1 MAASG
6 LSVNPAAFLSDEQE
20 RMVGIIEREFRAAG
34 FGPAVAAAAVA
45 NAYAESRLNPRAQSP
60 APEDSVGLFQLN
72 IRGAGSGMTTAERMD
87 PVLNTR
93 RIIDVARRSRDFMAV
108 VREQGSDVGAL
119 TEAFCVY
126 IERPAMAWVKGAE
139 RRALAAW
146 LFPRELVAAVVPGK
160 KAAIIAASIAAAA
173 LLGVAVW
180 RYREPLRRQLAA
192 GR

>member
-1 MAASG
+1 MAGSG
-6 LSVNPAAFLSDEQE
+6 LSVNPAALLSDEQE

-108 VREQGSDVGAL
+108 VREQGTDVGTL

-139 RRALAAW
+139 RKALALW
-146 LFPRELVAAVVPGK
+146 LFPGELLPERRTVAVT
-160 KAAIIAASIAAAA
+160 ASLAAAA
-173 LLGVAVW
+173 LLLAVVW
-180 RYREPLRRQLAA
+180 RFRGPIRKRLAV
-192 GR
+192 GG

>member
-6 LSVNPAAFLSDEQE
+6 LSVNPAALLSDEQE
-20 RMVGIIEREFRAAG
+20 RMVGVIEREFRAAG

-45 NAYAESRLNPRAQSP
+45 NAYAESRLNPRAASP
-60 APEDSVGLFQLN
+60 PPEDSVGLFQLN
-72 IRGAGSGMTTAERMD
+72 ARGAGSGMTTAERMD

-93 RIIDVARRSRDFMAV
+93 RILDVARRNSSFMAV
-108 VREQGSDVGAL
+108 VRAQPDDVGAL

-146 LFPRELVAAVVPGK
+146 LFPGELVAAVVPSK
-160 KAAIIAASIAAAA
+160 KAAIISASLAAAA
-173 LLGVAVW
+173 LLVVAVL
-180 RYREPLRRQLAA
+180 RVREYRLGV

>member
-1 MAASG
+1 M
-6 LSVNPAAFLSDEQE
+6 
-20 RMVGIIEREFRAAG
+20 GIIAPAVRAAG

-45 NAYAESRLNPRAQSP
+45 NAYAESRLNPRAASP
-60 APEDSVGLFQLN
+60 PPEDSVGLFQLN
-72 IRGAGSGMTTAERMD
+72 ARGAGSGMTTAERMD

-93 RIIDVARRSRDFMAV
+93 RILDVARRNADFMAV
-108 VREQGSDVGAL
+108 VRAQPDDVGAL

-146 LFPRELVAAVVPGK
+146 LFPGDLVAAAVPSK
-160 KAAIIAASIAAAA
+160 KAAIISASLAAAA
-173 LLGVAVW
+173 LLVVAVL
-180 RYREPLRRQLAA
+180 RVREYRLGV

>member
-6 LSVNPAAFLSDEQE
+6 LSVNPAALLSDEQE
-20 RMVGIIEREFRAAG
+20 RMVGVIEREFRAAG

-45 NAYAESRLNPRAQSP
+45 NAYAESRLNPRAVSP
-60 APEDSVGLFQLN
+60 PPEDSVGLFQLN
-72 IRGAGSGMTTAERMD
+72 ARGAGSGMTTSERMD

-93 RIIDVARRSRDFMAV
+93 RILDVARRNSSFMAV
-108 VREQGSDVGAL
+108 VRAQPNDVGAL
-119 TEAFCVY
+119 TEAFTVH

-146 LFPRELVAAVVPGK
+146 LFPGELVAAVVPGK
-160 KAAIIAASIAAAA
+160 RAAIIAASVAAAA

-180 RYREPLRRQLAA
+180 RFQGPIRQRLGV